1 MLHINASDLES
12 GSAITIETSD
22 KLSTGTLLN
31 MTTTTTT
38 GDPEGLVRLTAN
50 AMETG
55 TAMRINTNSLTTGK
69 ALHITSGTG
78 SSMTSGHLLHVQGD
92 SQTNG
97 VMAEISAN
105 SMVEGTILKL
115 TNDGKI

>member
-1 MLHINASDLES
+1 
-12 GSAITIETSD
+12 
-22 KLSTGTLLN
+22 
-31 MTTTTTT
+31 
-38 GDPEGLVRLTAN
+38 
-50 AMETG
+50 
-55 TAMRINTNSLTTGK
+55 MRINTNSLTTGK

-105 SMVEGTILKL
+105 SLVNGTALKISSGSAL
-115 TNDGKI
+115 ESGSLLHLYSTATFNNGGGGSHLGYRGKYG